1 MAYVLQSSQFLSGL
15 QSNTALLLESLR
27 QITLVSPFTVAAAK
41 TALELNQVSTFNTQ
55 AFNAFLLQ
63 LYSLDLDVSL
73 LTTAEKTVLNV
84 IREYIQPQPNFNCCG
99 SDTPT
104 LAAYTKEVNARVGS
118 ATFEKEFRLNLADTV
133 TCDVFNIEVTFAPVA
148 AAPAL
153 TANPVTLN
161 PLGCVNGKSVYSFL
175 WLDFVADPT
184 GKTYDLT
191 INFKNSTGT
200 SIVSIVDFISF

>member
-55 AFNAFLLQ
+55 AFDAFLLQ

-133 TCDVFNIEVTFAPVA
+133 TCDVFNIEVTFTPVA

-184 GKTYDLT
+184 GGTYDLT

-200 SIVSIVDFISF
+200 SIVSIADFITF